1 MDKIKK
7 RLISCP
13 SCKNISE
20 YSPTNVF
27 RPFCSERCKMIDLG
41 LWASEQYSIPV
52 EIKEEDLENQFS
64 DGNF

>member
-1 MDKIKK
+1 MDTIKK

-13 SCKNISE
+13 SCKNTSE
-20 YSPTNVF
+20 FSYANAF

-41 LWASEQYSIPV
+41 LWASEQYTIPA